1 MQVKSRFAVVVEK
14 QSSEYIIFIQYI
26 GLVNGRGKDADIITE
41 WDKKQI
47 EFTKQGLQ
55 IRRDSYCFSGQ

>member
-1 MQVKSRFAVVVEK
+1 MQVKPKLADLFFEK
-14 QSSEYIIFIQYI
+14 QSSESYKRYI
-26 GLVNGRGKDADIITE
+26 GLVNGRGKVAEIITE
-41 WDKKQI
+41 WNTKQV